1 MWIPLSLPKLIVCE
15 NQFHQT
21 NEHDN
26 IMKSLNFCC
35 ALPLFLAF
43 VGSSISAA
51 PSASDQNAKSYS
63 AQGVV
68 EQIAPDRRSVTIHH
82 QNIPGYMME
91 MTMDFPVQNANELN
105 GISPGDKITF
115 TLVVTEKDDWVE
127 KIQRVGRASEI
138 TTNSTPMLH
147 TMNSELKP
155 GDVLPDYGLTAE
167 DGKQIHFAD
176 FRGKVLAF
184 TFFYSRCPLPDY
196 CPRMSNNFHETR
208 KLILA
213 TPNAPT
219 NWQFLSISFDPDFDT
234 PEVLSNYGSVYR
246 GDDADRWLFASAST
260 RTLAN
265 LAPNLDLMI
274 MRDGENIMAHGLR
287 TVVLDPQ
294 GRIFRQ
300 LDGNKWTPQE
310 LADAILEAA
319 RGRPAVVQP

>member
-1 MWIPLSLPKLIVCE
+1 
-15 NQFHQT
+15 
-21 NEHDN
+21 
-26 IMKSLNFCC
+26 
-35 ALPLFLAF
+35 
-43 VGSSISAA
+43 
-51 PSASDQNAKSYS
+51 
-63 AQGVV
+63 
-68 EQIAPDRRSVTIHH
+68 
-82 QNIPGYMME
+82 
-91 MTMDFPVQNANELN
+91 
-105 GISPGDKITF
+105 
-115 TLVVTEKDDWVE
+115 
-127 KIQRVGRASEI
+127 
-138 TTNSTPMLH
+138 
-147 TMNSELKP
+147 
-155 GDVLPDYGLTAE
+155 
-167 DGKQIHFAD
+167 
-176 FRGKVLAF
+176 
-184 TFFYSRCPLPDY
+184 
-196 CPRMSNNFHETR
+196 
-208 KLILA
+208 LILA

>member
-1 MWIPLSLPKLIVCE
+1 L
-15 NQFHQT
+15 
-21 NEHDN
+21 
-26 IMKSLNFCC
+26 
-35 ALPLFLAF
+35 
-43 VGSSISAA
+43 
-51 PSASDQNAKSYS
+51 
-63 AQGVV
+63 
-68 EQIAPDRRSVTIHH
+68 
-82 QNIPGYMME
+82 
-91 MTMDFPVQNANELN
+91 
-105 GISPGDKITF
+105 
-115 TLVVTEKDDWVE
+115 TEKDDWVE

>member
-1 MWIPLSLPKLIVCE
+1 
-15 NQFHQT
+15 
-21 NEHDN
+21 
-26 IMKSLNFCC
+26 
-35 ALPLFLAF
+35 
-43 VGSSISAA
+43 
-51 PSASDQNAKSYS
+51 
-63 AQGVV
+63 
-68 EQIAPDRRSVTIHH
+68 
-82 QNIPGYMME
+82 
-91 MTMDFPVQNANELN
+91 
-105 GISPGDKITF
+105 
-115 TLVVTEKDDWVE
+115 
-127 KIQRVGRASEI
+127 
-138 TTNSTPMLH
+138 
-147 TMNSELKP
+147 
-155 GDVLPDYGLTAE
+155 
-167 DGKQIHFAD
+167 
-176 FRGKVLAF
+176 VLAF

-246 GDDADRWLFASAST
+246 GDDADRWLFASVST

>member
-1 MWIPLSLPKLIVCE
+1 
-15 NQFHQT
+15 
-21 NEHDN
+21 
-26 IMKSLNFCC
+26 MKNLNLCC
-35 ALPLFLAF
+35 AFLLFLAAA
-43 VGSSISAA
+43 GNSISS
-51 PSASDQNAKSYS
+51 PPNASDPNAKSYS

-68 EQIAPDRRSVTIHH
+68 QQIAPDRRTVTIHH

-91 MTMDFPVQNANELN
+91 MTMDFPVQNTNELN
-105 GISPGDKITF
+105 GISPSDQITF

-127 KIQRVGRASEI
+127 NVHRIGGAAET
-138 TTNSTPMLH
+138 TTNTVPILH
-147 TMNSELKP
+147 VMNSELKP
-155 GDVLPDYGLTAE
+155 GDILPDYEMTAE

-184 TFFYSRCPLPDY
+184 TFFYSRCPLPNY
-196 CPRMSNNFHETR
+196 CPLMSNNFHETR
-208 KLILA
+208 KLLLA
-213 TPNAPT
+213 TTDAPT

-246 GDDADRWLFASAST
+246 GDDADRWLFASASAK
-260 RTLAN
+260 TLAN

-274 MRDGENIMAHGLR
+274 MRDGENIMSHGLR
-287 TVVLDPQ
+287 TVVIDPQ

-319 RGRPAVVQP
+319 RLPAQP

>member
-1 MWIPLSLPKLIVCE
+1 
-15 NQFHQT
+15 
-21 NEHDN
+21 
-26 IMKSLNFCC
+26 MKSLNFCC
-35 ALPLFLAF
+35 ALLLFLSAF
-43 VGSSISAA
+43 GSFISAA

-63 AQGVV
+63 ALGVV
-68 EQIAPDRRSVTIHH
+68 EQIAPDRRTVTIHH

-91 MTMDFPVQNANELN
+91 MTMDFPVQNTNELN

-115 TLVVTEKDDWVE
+115 MLIVTEKDDWVE
-127 KIQRVGRASEI
+127 KIQRVGRAAET
-138 TTNSTPMLH
+138 TTNSAPMLH
-147 TMNSELKP
+147 TINSELKP
-155 GDVLPDYGLTAE
+155 GDILPDYELTAE

-208 KLILA
+208 KLILV

-246 GDDADRWLFASAST
+246 GGDDDRWIFASASAK
-260 RTLAN
+260 TLAN

-274 MRDGENIMAHGLR
+274 MRAGENIMAHGLR

-310 LADAILEAA
+310 LASVILEAA
-319 RGRPAVVQP
+319 RGRPTVVQP